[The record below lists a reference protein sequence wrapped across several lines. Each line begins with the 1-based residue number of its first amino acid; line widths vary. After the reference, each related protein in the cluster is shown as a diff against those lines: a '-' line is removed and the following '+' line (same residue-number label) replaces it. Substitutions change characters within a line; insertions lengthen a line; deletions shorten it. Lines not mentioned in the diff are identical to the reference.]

1 MALSSSD
8 QAQQEENSPRGLHD
22 VDAQTAH
29 RLFCL
34 TPDERR
40 FLEQAKHEREAYLSP
55 YATRD
60 EDAIYERPN
69 NERPDQDLVRPTF
82 ERDVDRVLNCAFYN
96 RCMDKTQVFPFYRND
111 DLTRR
116 SFHMQLVSHISR
128 KIGSALRLNV
138 ALIEAIALGH
148 DLGHTPFGH
157 GGERLLSRE
166 YHKRTGRFFHHNV
179 HSVRVL
185 RTVAGRNISLQA
197 LDGMLCHC
205 GERAFLKYEPAP
217 LGTFDTL
224 NQTIERCYKD
234 KNESHKLRPCTLEGC
249 VVRISDILAYLGKD
263 RQDALTIK
271 VLSPDEYKVHSAIGH
286 KNSEF
291 IERATINIIKNSMGK
306 PYLAMDPEVFDSITA
321 LKDLN
326 FKQIYS
332 SPQAHDT
339 LDTYIDPMFAK
350 MYEKLLRDV
359 QNDNESSYI
368 FRHHINAWM
377 LKGRPEYRKEDP
389 NDIVVDYIASMT
401 DDYFIDLFNTL
412 FPDEAVSRDTLYV
425 PYFRS

>member
-1 MALSSSD
+1 MSQNNDSQKD
-8 QAQQEENSPRGLHD
+8 IQEDPQKGLHD
-22 VDAQTAH
+22 IDEQTAH
-29 RLFCL
+29 RLFDL
-34 TPDERR
+34 NDDERA
-40 FLEQAKHEREAYLSP
+40 FLREGEKTREDALSP

-60 EDAIYERPN
+60 EDAIYEREEEIPT
-69 NERPDQDLVRPTF
+69 DQALVRPAF

-116 SFHMQLVSHISR
+116 SFHLQLVSQIAR

-157 GGERLLSRE
+157 GGERFLSRE
-166 YHKRTGRFFHHNV
+166 YHAQTGRYFHHNV

-185 RTVAGRNISLQA
+185 RTLAGRNLSLQA

-205 GERAFLKYEPAP
+205 GERAFLKYHPSD
-217 LGTFDTL
+217 LHTFDEL
-224 NQTIERCYKD
+224 NQTIEHCYTQPGA
-234 KNESHKLRPCTLEGC
+234 SHSLHPCTLEGC

-263 RQDALTIK
+263 RQDALSIGAIT
-271 VLSPDEYKVHSAIGH
+271 PEQYTVHSAIGH
-286 KNSEF
+286 RNAEF
-291 IERATINIIKNSMGK
+291 IERASINIIKNSMGK
-306 PYLAMDPEVFDSITA
+306 PYLAMDQEVFDSIVA

-326 FKQIYS
+326 FKQIYT
-332 SPQAHDT
+332 SPQAQDT
-339 LDTYIDPMFAK
+339 LEKYISPMFAK
-350 MYEKLLRDV
+350 MYPKLLHDV
-359 QNDNESSYI
+359 ETDNESSYI

-377 LKGRPEYRKEDP
+377 LKDRPDYRKQDP

-401 DDYFIDLFNTL
+401 DDYFIDLFNVM
-412 FPDEAVSRDTLYV
+412 FPDEAVPREKLYV
-425 PYFRS
+425 PYFK